1 MFTPYY
7 CIKMSG
13 ESFLAVSTGC
23 LHTFPENSRTKFTNV
38 FAKPAKV
45 DKPWKY
51 SLFID
56 IEQINFEFTPLYY
69 ENTVPDFIFG
79 EIYGETSYKIH
90 KCYSIECLIRS
101 LRHPAFSGF
110 LNSQDENGAK
120 ITIIPLYDIKIHSRF
135 SKFLNIDSQL
145 VPIENTEY
153 RELKAKVY
161 YTSSSP
167 VLMNNINLN
176 YVDLICNEIEP
187 YFCDSEYKKIVARI
201 NVMGEKNQ
209 TIHMDTLIRRY
220 YKIQNPSIEVLT
232 FELRQPNG
240 CRLLM
245 EEGPPTIIKARLKE
259 MNSNTDFFYLQV
271 NSKSSISF
279 PANTPSSFTVE
290 LPNEIE
296 LKGEWEVA
304 LTHAELPATERIF
317 RNSLSHFPVKEKNA
331 GFFVITIDKKSK
343 NVLNSM
349 HMSFLPG
356 ANLTLETFMKAFSNH
371 VSRELFVRVDENEVF
386 KILSRD
392 LNREHY
398 ILFSPSDFEKF
409 IFPSLEN
416 SGLTRVEEIELV
428 LFNNESINKKLGEI
442 YHLLESWGAGR
453 VYSFLKVDNFGNN
466 HQRLKSNYYFSI
478 EEYYQN
484 ETAKKIK
491 EEKNYHE
498 NRESTQNSNQKSIEE
513 EKTLIKIYEKNTGIK
528 HPPKQIPTWMFLYT
542 DFVKPSLIADCY
554 SNVMKLIPYKQ
565 GNDMGYGRFYT
576 FTPLDF
582 FRVNKD
588 NLKTITF
595 ELRTHAGEKHDF
607 RNINQ
612 HTSVTLYFRKITE

>member
-1 MFTPYY
+1 
-7 CIKMSG
+7 MSG

-45 DKPWKY
+45 NKPWKY

-56 IEQINFEFTPLYY
+56 IEQVNFEFTPVYY
-69 ENTVPDFIFG
+69 ENTVPDFKFD
-79 EIYGETSYKIH
+79 EIYGQTSFKIH
-90 KCYSIECLIRS
+90 KCYSIECLLKS

-110 LNSQDENGAK
+110 LNSQNENGAK
-120 ITIIPLYDIKIHSRF
+120 ITILPLYNIEIHSRF

-145 VPIENTEY
+145 TPKANSEY
-153 RELKAKVY
+153 REIKANTY

-167 VLMNNINLN
+167 VLLNNINLN

-201 NVMGEKNQ
+201 NVMSKKTQ

-220 YKIQNPSIEVLT
+220 YKIQNPSIEVLS

-271 NSKSSISF
+271 NSKKSLSF
-279 PANTPSSFTVE
+279 PTNNPSSFTVE

-304 LTHAELPATERIF
+304 LTHAELPATERLF
-317 RNSLSHFPVKEKNA
+317 RDSLSHYPVKEEYA
-331 GFFVITIDKKSK
+331 CYFMISIDKKTK
-343 NVLNSM
+343 NVLSM
-349 HMSFLPG
+349 MQMSFLRG
-356 ANLTLETFMKAFSNH
+356 AILTQETFFKTFY
-371 VSRELFVRVDENEVF
+371 EQLQGEFDVRVDENEVF
-386 KILSRD
+386 KIFSKH
-392 LNREHY
+392 LNCEHY
-398 ILFSPSDFEKF
+398 ILFAPSDFEKF
-409 IFPSLEN
+409 VFPSLDDT
-416 SGLTRVEEIELV
+416 GLTRVDESDLMK
-428 LFNNESINKKLGEI
+428 LNNSSINSLIGDIQQKLT
-442 YHLLESWGAGR
+442 SWGLKR
-453 VYSFLKVDNFGNN
+453 VTNYLKVNNFTSGF
-466 HQRLKSNYYFSI
+466 HHFKSKYFFTI
-478 EEYYQN
+478 DEYYQN
-484 ETAKKIK
+484 ETAKKNK
-491 EEKNYHE
+491 QEKKHQE
-498 NRESTQNSNQKSIEE
+498 NSENIQNSNQKSDEE
-513 EKTLIKIYEKNTGIK
+513 EKTLIEIYEKNTGIK
-528 HPPKQIPTWMFLYT
+528 YPPKQIPTWMFLYT

-554 SNVMKLIPYKQ
+554 SNVIKLIPYKQ
-565 GNDMGYGRFYT
+565 GNDSGYGRFYT

-588 NLKTITF
+588 ILKTLTF

-607 RNINQ
+607 RNMNQ
-612 HTSVTLYFRKITE
+612 HTSVTLLFKKITE